1 MHEVCEHG
9 TNARNGAVTSC
20 GSPSVPEGLKAM
32 RLSRIFFDI
41 GVPLKGFLQK
51 NAYHFLQ

>member
-20 GSPSVPEGLKAM
+20 GSPSVPEGLKTM
-32 RLSRIFFDI
+32 HLSRIFST
-41 GVPLKGFLQK
+41 
-51 NAYHFLQ
+51 

>member
-20 GSPSVPEGLKAM
+20 GSPSVPEGLKTK
-32 RLSRIFFDI
+32 RLSRIFT
-41 GVPLKGFLQK
+41 LT
-51 NAYHFLQ
+51 